1 MALISKTEAMEKF
14 SEEYKNLTDTKKES
28 FSRLINKLLKDNFVY
43 VSLEN
48 DKQDYYSILSFRDI
62 IEAYLSIIDYNLIH
76 DDNNKFFYIETNTD
90 RNKISLKK
98 IDTVILLVLRLM
110 YYKGTHEVTLNSNSA
125 NVIIKTSDLI
135 ENINNTQIFVNESYK
150 TDMLN
155 SLRLLKRYKIIGF
168 NFQKLDEEA
177 FITIYPTILQVVK
190 NQNVETL
197 NEQLL
202 SFIKERG
209 EANDIKED

>member
-1 MALISKTEAMEKF
+1 MALLSKIEALEKF
-14 SEEYKNLTDTKKES
+14 NEEYKSLNDTKKEA
-28 FSRLINKLLKDNFVY
+28 FSRLVNKLLKDNFVY
-43 VSLEN
+43 VSIDN
-48 DKQDYYSILSFRDI
+48 DKQDYYSILSIRDI

-76 DDNNKFFYIETNTD
+76 DDNNKFFYIESNID

-125 NVIIKTSDLI
+125 NVIIKTSELI
-135 ENINNTQIFVNESYK
+135 ENINNTQIFINEAYK

-168 NFQKLDEEA
+168 NFQRLDDESV
-177 FITIYPTILQVVK
+177 ITIYPTILQVVK
-190 NQNVETL
+190 NANIETL

-209 EANDIKED
+209 ETSDIKED